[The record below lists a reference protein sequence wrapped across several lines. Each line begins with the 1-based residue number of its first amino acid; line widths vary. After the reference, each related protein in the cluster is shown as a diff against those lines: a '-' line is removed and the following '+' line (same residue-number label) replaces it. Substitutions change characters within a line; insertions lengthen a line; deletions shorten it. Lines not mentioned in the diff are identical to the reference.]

1 MTENEQAPGYEPR
14 VAPPTQPNTTPR
26 PPRTSGWPN
35 VVGTIAI
42 VFGALG
48 TLGGVW
54 AIVAPVFVERMT
66 SLVPGQEASM
76 ALMKNWPGW
85 LLVNALAVIVTAAIL
100 LAGGIGLVKRAR
112 WGVIATRIW
121 VFVKIALVATSAGLG
136 YAMQQDTLRAMPQQG
151 FPMSGESLTFVGLA
165 FSVLWGWTLP
175 VFMLIW
181 FGRERIRNEV
191 AGWNGRRSPEG
202 RTIE

>member
-14 VAPPTQPNTTPR
+14 MAPPTQPGLTPR

-48 TLGGVW
+48 TLGGAW

-76 ALMKNWPGW
+76 AAMKKWAAW
-85 LLVNALAVIVTAAIL
+85 SLVSALVTLATATIL

-151 FPMSGESLTFVGLA
+151 FPMSGESLTIVGLA

-181 FGRERIRNEV
+181 FSRERIRNEV
-191 AGWNGRRSPEG
+191 AGWGKDRSATG
-202 RTIE
+202 